1 MSLDPVAISHLC
13 ETAPEFEASVLQA
26 FAATVGCEAAFLSLV
41 GREEAPSVLGFD
53 AAMVEQAVAGAPA
66 YAEELMPVKRAAFER
81 RGVAVDTE
89 VLGWERVQRTRY
101 YRDVAARVG
110 GRHSL
115 FAYLSWQHRPIGL
128 VMLGRTGR
136 AFTDTEVRRVET
148 VLPALAVAR
157 AAYGLPV
164 PCSALPGVRSP
175 GLLER
180 VGLASPRVLG
190 VRATPSGT
198 VRVRDRAGFREMVA
212 TQGSAELVWS
222 RAGLSDPA
230 ESGWPYVELFHL
242 AAARA
247 KERARALFIGC
258 GGAVAVRQFARTYP
272 GIQCDIVECEPAVVD
287 LAREFFAL
295 DAIPRLTVHVAD
307 GAEFLQRAAPE
318 RWDIVIVDAYDASA
332 LCAAFSS
339 RELFASLRRALRP
352 GGAVALN
359 VIGTLAAGGLV
370 EQIARV
376 VGRELDDVRLH
387 PVTAVAERHLVD
399 APRNV
404 VIVATRRRAEPLTSS
419 RASS

>member
-13 ETAPEFEASVLQA
+13 ETAHEFEASVLQE
-26 FAATVGCEAAFLSLV
+26 FAAVVGCEAAFLSLV
-41 GREEAPSVLGFD
+41 GREDTPSVLGFD

-66 YAEELMPVKRAAFER
+66 YAAELAPVKRAAFER
-81 RGVAVDTE
+81 RGVAVDTD

-101 YRDVAARVG
+101 YRDVAVRVG

-115 FAYLSWQHRPIGL
+115 FAYLSWQKRPIGL

-136 AFTDTEVRRVET
+136 AFTDKDVRRVET

-164 PCSALPGVRSP
+164 PCSPLPSVARPS
-175 GLLER
+175 LLER
-180 VGLASPRVLG
+180 LGLSGPRVLG
-190 VRATPSGT
+190 TRITPSAT

-212 TQGSAELVWS
+212 THGSDELVWS
-222 RAGLSDPA
+222 RAGLSDPS

-247 KERARALFIGC
+247 KERTRALFIGC

-272 GIQCDIVECEPAVVD
+272 GIQCDVVESEPAVVE

-307 GAEFLQRAAPE
+307 GAEFVQRAAPE
-318 RWDIVIVDAYDASA
+318 RWDIIVVDAYDASSMSTA
-332 LCAAFSS
+332 LSS
-339 RELFASLRRALRP
+339 RNFFASLRRALRP

-370 EQIARV
+370 ERITRV
-376 VGRELDDVRLH
+376 LGRELDDVRIH
-387 PVTAVAERHLVD
+387 PVTAVAEKQFENT
-399 APRNV
+399 PRNV
-404 VIVATRRRAEPLTSS
+404 VLVATSPRA
-419 RASS
+419 